1 MFKVEFIGNLGADVE
16 IKNADGKKFAVCR
29 IAHTEKWTGADNVE
43 HTDTTWADVTIN
55 DTESKVIPFL
65 KAGVKVFIRGN
76 GRLRVYSSAKDRCMK
91 AGISIQAW
99 EIELCGGSSD
109 AVPRQVIDPT
119 NGQLYDV
126 QKFYWIPK
134 ETKGMKTDE
143 LFNMVDIRGNMFVM
157 NNAGFVAPVQPD
169 GAEQSAEEKK

>member
-16 IKNADGKKFAVCR
+16 IKNADGKKFATCR
-29 IAHTEKWTGADNVE
+29 IAHTEKWTDGNNVE

-55 DTESKVIPFL
+55 DTDSKILQFL
-65 KAGVKVFIRGN
+65 KAGTKVFVRGN
-76 GRLRVYSSAKDRCMK
+76 GRLRLYSSKKDRCMK

-126 QKFYWIPK
+126 QKYYWIPK
-134 ETKGMKTDE
+134 ETKGMKNDDVVA
-143 LFNMVDIRGNMFVM
+143 MVDVRGNQYMM
-157 NNAGFVAPVQPD
+157 NNQGFVAPVQ
-169 GAEQSAEEKK
+169 AEEQPAEEQA

>member
-16 IKNADGKKFAVCR
+16 IKNADGKKFATCR
-29 IAHTEKWTGADNVE
+29 IAHTEKWTDANNVE

-55 DTESKVIPFL
+55 DTDSKILQFL
-65 KAGVKVFIRGN
+65 KAGTKVFVRGN
-76 GRLRVYSSAKDRCMK
+76 GRLRLYSSKKDRCMK

-126 QKFYWIPK
+126 QKYYWIPK
-134 ETKGMKTDE
+134 ETKGMKKDDVVA
-143 LFNMVDIRGNMFVM
+143 MVDVRGNQFMM
-157 NNAGFVAPVQPD
+157 NNQGFVAPVQSE
-169 GAEQSAEEKK
+169 EQPAEEQA